1 MSYMDLPQLLV
12 GQEDLQQLVALGKNF
27 GKSLSGVI
35 EKGIVLKLHTYV
47 CIPYSGKG
55 SLNVRTFS
63 KQVGERTGQPTI
75 LNTLTIA
82 RECSAYIPKA

>member
-1 MSYMDLPQLLV
+1 MDLPQLLV

-35 EKGIVLKLHTYV
+35 EKGIVLKLHMYV
-47 CIPYSGKG
+47 YHIVPRVALTFVLLASKWGKG
-55 SLNVRTFS
+55 QAN
-63 KQVGERTGQPTI
+63 QTI